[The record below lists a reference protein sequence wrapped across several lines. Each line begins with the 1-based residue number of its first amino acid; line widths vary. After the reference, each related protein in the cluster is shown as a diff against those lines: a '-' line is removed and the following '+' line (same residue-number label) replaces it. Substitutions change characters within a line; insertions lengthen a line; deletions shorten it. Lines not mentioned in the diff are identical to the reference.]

1 MGNWKQSSL
10 RTTPPPLPVSLSVVH
25 TFWFTGDVHLLIR
38 YGRALAM
45 ILIMILITKPAQ
57 SLLWFP
63 VVNAS
68 TLHHPWRN

>member
-1 MGNWKQSSL
+1 MGNWKQRSL
-10 RTTPPPLPVSLSVVH
+10 QTTPPPLPVSAVR
-25 TFWFTGDVHLLIR
+25 TFRFTGDVHLLIR

-45 ILIMILITKPAQ
+45 ILIMILITQPAR